1 MTNKSNFGTGKLVNV
16 DCQVV
21 RGTSQLE
28 VTFPPDSLI
37 RNNIGR
43 LGYVFSYG
51 LPAPLSSKD
60 IWLGDFGTT
69 IKFVPT
75 SVSLEE
81 RSGNEFVY
89 IRTTPY
95 EREFTKRG
103 VPTITIKKIIDSI
116 DVRRSNETVII
127 SPTGQPYFTTD
138 LTRTWGPNH
147 AVTAI
152 PGGNNYCSRE
162 LVPDDGNFSPPFFKG
177 KPSKDDPDGQIQ
189 DNPEDPNNRSINPKT
204 GGFDDDDEDEKENR
218 VKLQFLKI
226 SISRFRIEPDGTY
239 NKNSSVAAF
248 QKFSNVEYGYA
259 TGSHEY
265 VLIPIENTIPE
276 LFYRHGLSFLS
287 VLFFDTIRVVF
298 VGKAKINFR
307 YGSCIAVIEQLGDF
321 DNKIKESLAKS
332 IQVTTKKYFLSRK
345 KEIGLNEETPEL
357 KYIHKSNES
366 VKPTAKIWSYSY
378 YENIEKV
385 GRDI

>member
-69 IKFVPT
+69 INFVPT

-103 VPTITIKKIIDSI
+103 APLIVVKKIIDSI
-116 DVRRSNETVII
+116 DVRRPNETVTI

-152 PGGNNYCSRE
+152 PRGNNYCSRE

-189 DNPEDPNNRSINPKT
+189 DNPEVPSNRSRNPNT
-204 GGFDDDDEDEKENR
+204 GGFDDEEEEENR

-226 SISRFRIEPDGTY
+226 SISRFRIEPDDTY

-248 QKFSNVEYGYA
+248 QKFSDVEYGYA
-259 TGSHEY
+259 TGFHEY
-265 VLIPIENTIPE
+265 VLIPIENAIPE

-298 VGKAKINFR
+298 VGRVKINIR
-307 YGSCIAVIEQLGDF
+307 YGSCIAVIEQLDDF
-321 DNKIKESLAKS
+321 DDKIKESLTKS
-332 IQVTTKKYFLSRK
+332 IQVKTKKYFLNDS
-345 KEIGLNEETPEL
+345 KETGLNEETPEL
-357 KYIHKSNES
+357 KYIHPSDES
-366 VKPTAKIWSYSY
+366 KKPNTKIWSYSY

-385 GRDI
+385 GRNI

>member
-69 IKFVPT
+69 INFVPT

-103 VPTITIKKIIDSI
+103 APLIVVKKIIDSI
-116 DVRRSNETVII
+116 DVRRPNETVTI

-152 PGGNNYCSRE
+152 PRGNNYCSRE

-189 DNPEDPNNRSINPKT
+189 DNPEVPSNRSRNPNT
-204 GGFDDDDEDEKENR
+204 GGFDDEEEEENR

-248 QKFSNVEYGYA
+248 QKFSDVEYGYA
-259 TGSHEY
+259 TGFHEY
-265 VLIPIENTIPE
+265 VLIPIENAIPE

-298 VGKAKINFR
+298 VGRVKINIR
-307 YGSCIAVIEQLGDF
+307 YGSCIAAIEQLDDF
-321 DNKIKESLAKS
+321 DDKIKESLTKS
-332 IQVTTKKYFLSRK
+332 IQVKTKKYFLNRE
-345 KEIGLNEETPEL
+345 KETGLNEETPEL

-366 VKPTAKIWSYSY
+366 VKSTAKVWSYSY

>member
-51 LPAPLSSKD
+51 LPAPLSSKY

-189 DNPEDPNNRSINPKT
+189 DNPEDPNNRSITPKT
-204 GGFDDDDEDEKENR
+204 GGFDDDEDEEENR

-357 KYIHKSNES
+357 KYIHPSDES
-366 VKPTAKIWSYSY
+366 KKPTTKIWSYSY

-385 GRDI
+385 ARDI